1 MRSFELMLIAP
12 LASGSNLEGKDLF
25 LNQSFESSNGKF
37 VLFCFCAFF
46 FLFLLFLFLFFFP
59 RHNTSD
65 DEARFHS
72 QTCSEY
78 NPCGSSNR
86 TNCCLTKFPSIPHV
100 VHS

>member
-1 MRSFELMLIAP
+1 MMDLCVP
-12 LASGSNLEGKDLF
+12 LSSCLLHLWRRVRIWKRKNLF
-25 LNQSFESSNGKF
+25 LNQSLESSNEKF
-37 VLFCFCAFF
+37 VLFCFWAFF
-46 FLFLLFLFLFFFP
+46 FLFYFFFS